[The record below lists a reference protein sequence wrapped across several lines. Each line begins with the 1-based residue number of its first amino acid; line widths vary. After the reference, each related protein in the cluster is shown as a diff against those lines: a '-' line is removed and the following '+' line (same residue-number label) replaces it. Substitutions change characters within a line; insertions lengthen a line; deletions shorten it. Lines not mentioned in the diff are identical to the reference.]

1 MERVKRVVFLAAFYY
16 LLVILLSAYGI
27 GDLDL
32 WDWHWM
38 KSGECSGM
46 SDLIGLFF
54 SASLSARQGRK
65 LQRVARQRVTM
76 LQREA
81 GLRQWQTWVATRH
94 HTQFHTLRSVNWS
107 CVTTRPYKNTS
118 KFYVL
123 TQLKE
128 ETWQLDNLYI
138 CLLCEGQHVCFST
151 FNSTTKI
158 KYKACCSSNFW
169 HQKIFAYYVSI
180 LWSNFWFL
188 SPDTIYF

>member
-1 MERVKRVVFLAAFYY
+1 
-16 LLVILLSAYGI
+16 
-27 GDLDL
+27 
-32 WDWHWM
+32 M

-128 ETWQLDNLYI
+128 ETWQLDNLYF
-138 CLLCEGQHVCFST
+138 CVKGNMYVFQPSTQLLKSNTKLVVHPISGTKKSLLFMSVSCDQTFDFYHQTQSIFNGPKVELNISLFLIFS
-151 FNSTTKI
+151 
-158 KYKACCSSNFW
+158 
-169 HQKIFAYYVSI
+169 
-180 LWSNFWFL
+180 
-188 SPDTIYF
+188 